1 MRSVVIGKRRA
12 FTLVELLVVIAIIA
26 LLAAILF
33 PVFARVRENARKTAC
48 LSNLKQLGLAFHQ
61 YATDYDMRLP
71 HAWDAQPGTTAG
83 SGTCNPPSAC
93 VATAQT
99 NDPVVW
105 PAKIEPYVK
114 NRQIFNCPSIEK
126 ARSSCNVAPFYGD
139 MVLKWKDGDPVVGPL
154 GFGNNGYTGASQV
167 AYGYNASFLG
177 GGQYVGRLTC
187 QHVMRPSATDCYT
200 CGIGAQESSISYP
213 AATILLIDNNWQN
226 RGAGTTP
233 AFIDLL
239 QGFDTANELWCA
251 ADGVTY
257 DPYDTF
263 DARHLGGIN
272 VLFLDGH
279 AKWMKKENA
288 VYKPSGVGCNTMNSF
303 AGDSKFMFDRL

>member
-1 MRSVVIGKRRA
+1 MNSKRG
-12 FTLVELLVVIAIIA
+12 FTLIELLVVIAIIA

-61 YATDYDMRLP
+61 YTQDCDSQLP
-71 HAWDAQPGTTAG
+71 HAWDAKPGTVAG

-93 VATAQT
+93 LVTTQT
-99 NDPVVW
+99 TDPVVW
-105 PAKIEPYVK
+105 PAKIEPYTK
-114 NRQIFNCPSIEK
+114 SRQIFNCPSVEK
-126 ARSSCNVAPFYGD
+126 VKASCLAPFYSD
-139 MVLKWKDGDPVVGPL
+139 MVIKWKDGDWVVGPL
-154 GFGNNGYTGASQV
+154 GFGNNGFTGASQV

-187 QHVMRPSATDCYT
+187 QHVMRPSATKCYT
-200 CGIGAQESSISYP
+200 CGIGALESQIAQP

-226 RGAGTTP
+226 QGAGTTP
-233 AFIDLL
+233 AFIDIL
-239 QGFDTANELWCA
+239 QNFEAGGEVWCTAA
-251 ADGVTY
+251 GAG

-272 VLFLDGH
+272 VLFVDGH

-288 VYKPSGVGCNTMNSF
+288 VYKPSGVGCNTLESF
-303 AGDSKFMFDRL
+303 ASDANFLFDRF